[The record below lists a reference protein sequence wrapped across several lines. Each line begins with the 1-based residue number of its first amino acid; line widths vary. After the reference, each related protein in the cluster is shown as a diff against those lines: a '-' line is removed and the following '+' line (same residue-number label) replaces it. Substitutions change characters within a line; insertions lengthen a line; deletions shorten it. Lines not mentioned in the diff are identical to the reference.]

1 MKYSILFLINSRLF
15 KVWKAAFMFDYYF
28 ATIFFSVFIMIVLK
42 VMVYYNEFLEKDQK
56 KRLDLLAGLVILTSL
71 AEWSGVQLDGAALW
85 TRPFHI
91 AVKVVE
97 LSLAPAIPF
106 LCADVIQD
114 KRHPL
119 ILDFFLGTQAL
130 LEVLSQFFKGIFY
143 VNAENIYFHG
153 PLYVIYVVAFLSGI
167 LFFIWVVLKACRQQ
181 YGIRRIILLFLP
193 FFAICGLIFQYTG
206 QKPRVIWLC
215 TSIDILLMYI
225 LYVELTMNTDAL
237 THLLNRQ
244 CYESR
249 ISRMRDP
256 ANIFYFDVDD
266 FKGIND
272 TYGHAYGDLTLST
285 AAECIQEVFGNS
297 GYCYRIGGDE
307 FCAILPGLLS
317 DPRKYVE
324 QFTHTV
330 ELQQEKDLRFPYI
343 SIGYAQFDP
352 VTDRIANVVKEADSS
367 MYRRKRA
374 SKESRQKT
382 R

>member
-1 MKYSILFLINSRLF
+1 
-15 KVWKAAFMFDYYF
+15 MFDYYF
-28 ATIFFSVFIMIVLK
+28 ATIFFGVFIMIVLK
-42 VMVYYNEFLEKDQK
+42 VMVCYNEFLEKIQK
-56 KRLDLLAGLVILTSL
+56 KRLDILASLVIITSL
-71 AEWSGVQLDGAALW
+71 AEWAGVQLDGAPLW
-85 TRPFHI
+85 TRIFHI
-91 AVKVVE
+91 AVKVTE
-97 LSLAPAIPF
+97 LSLAPVIPF
-106 LCADVIQD
+106 LCADVIRD
-114 KRHPL
+114 KSHPR
-119 ILDFFLGTQAL
+119 ILDVFFTGQAL
-130 LEVLSQFFKGIFY
+130 LELSSAFFGTVFY
-143 VNAENIYFHG
+143 VTAENIYGHG
-153 PLYVIYVVAFLSGI
+153 PLYFIYVCSFLSGI
-167 LFFIWVVLKACRQQ
+167 LFFIWIVIRACRQQ

-206 QKPRVIWLC
+206 QEPRVIWLC

-266 FKGIND
+266 FKAIND
-272 TYGHAYGDLTLST
+272 TYGHAYGDITLST

-307 FCAILPGLLS
+307 FCAILPGHLS

-330 ELQQEKDLRFPYI
+330 NLQQEKDQRFPYI
-343 SIGYAQFDP
+343 SVGYAHFDP
-352 VTDRIANVVKEADSS
+352 AENRIADVVKEADSA
-367 MYRRKRA
+367 MYQRKRT

>member
-1 MKYSILFLINSRLF
+1 
-15 KVWKAAFMFDYYF
+15 MFDYYF
-28 ATIFFSVFIMIVLK
+28 ATIFFGVFIMIVLK

-56 KRLDLLAGLVILTSL
+56 KRLDILAGLVILTSL
-71 AEWSGVQLDGAALW
+71 AEWAGVHLDGAALW

-91 AVKVVE
+91 AVKITE
-97 LSLAPAIPF
+97 LSAAPAIPF

-114 KRHPL
+114 KKHPRF
-119 ILDFFLGTQAL
+119 LDLLLGIQAL
-130 LEVLSQFFKGIFY
+130 LEVFSPFFKGIFY
-143 VNAENIYFHG
+143 VNAENVYFHG
-153 PLYVIYVVAFLSGI
+153 PLYLIYMISFLSGI
-167 LFFIWVVLKACRQQ
+167 LFFIWIVLKACRQQ

-193 FFAICGLIFQYTG
+193 FFAVCGILFQYTG
-206 QKPRVIWLC
+206 QHPRVIWLC

-237 THLLNRQ
+237 THLLNRR

-266 FKGIND
+266 FKRIND
-272 TYGHAYGDLTLST
+272 TYGHAYGDLTLSS

-307 FCAILPGLLS
+307 FCAILPGLVS
-317 DPRKYVE
+317 DPEGYAV
-324 QFTHTV
+324 QFTKTV
-330 ELQQEKDLRFPYI
+330 ELRQEKDSRFPYI

-352 VTDRIANVVKEADSS
+352 AADRIADVVKEADSS
-367 MYRRKRA
+367 MYRRKRN